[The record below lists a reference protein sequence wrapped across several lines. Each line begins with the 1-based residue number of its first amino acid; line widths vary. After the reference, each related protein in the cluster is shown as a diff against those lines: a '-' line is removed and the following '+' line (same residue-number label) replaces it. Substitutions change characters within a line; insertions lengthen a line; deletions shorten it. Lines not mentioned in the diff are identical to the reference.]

1 MPAFVPIVL
10 GLGGLGLLALTFAQ
24 KSVAPPNRTPQSTP
38 QVDPPVTPPAPP
50 KANTFPAGTVTAVVI
65 APKGVN
71 IRSAPDERASKVLT
85 AVPQYERVAILNSTS
100 PPLAAT
106 PAATQGWWEVN
117 TLSGV
122 HGYATAEWLFF
133 GTDAEA
139 HLSDA
144 DFQKQQQEHANDEDP
159 IFQGLAF
166 GGGGPA
172 GRAVTARGAA
182 DRTNAQLG
190 LPTPGGQTFAPKP
203 FPGADS
209 AAPFSRF
216 QPQNSGLSTAHFTA
230 PSVKASEMRP
240 NGNQTPAVVR
250 QAIADRRRRRP
261 GRPGYLPGYTAAY
274 IVAPSLAP
282 QTTGTLLRC
291 VAPAG
296 CYLRALSGG
305 QLVPT
310 GIVVDNSAAVLALG
324 SQPGPKTDA
333 RSPSPGGWTRV
344 RFSPRSGGTYDGY
357 LPSEW
362 LVRA

>member
-166 GGGGPA
+166 GGSGPA

-190 LPTPGGQTFAPKP
+190 LPAGAQFVPNAVPAGGL
-203 FPGADS
+203 GADS
-209 AAPFSRF
+209 SPASHPFARF
-216 QPQNSGLSTAHFTA
+216 QPTTPTSST
-230 PSVKASEMRP
+230 VLRP